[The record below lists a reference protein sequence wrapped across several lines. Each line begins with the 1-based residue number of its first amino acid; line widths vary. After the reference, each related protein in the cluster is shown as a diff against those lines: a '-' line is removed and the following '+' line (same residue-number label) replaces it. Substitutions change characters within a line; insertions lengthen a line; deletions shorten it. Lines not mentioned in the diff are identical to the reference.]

1 MEKQISIVA
10 SEDYSI
16 ILANATINCSVK
28 SNNEGTLIVPC
39 DFMSE
44 IILDDLVDNG
54 FLEPVII
61 KDIRMYKT
69 TDNEVIIWQQQYHKQ
84 RKSRPSLGFLLL
96 VKNKDKLKGFL
107 STIRYFINS

>member
-10 SEDYSI
+10 SEDCSI

-39 DFMSE
+39 DFMYA

-61 KDIRMYKT
+61 RDMQMYKT
-69 TDNEVIIWQQQYHKQ
+69 IDNEVIIW
-84 RKSRPSLGFLLL
+84 
-96 VKNKDKLKGFL
+96 
-107 STIRYFINS
+107 

>member
-10 SEDYSI
+10 SKDRSI
-16 ILANATINCSVK
+16 ILTETTVNCSIK

-39 DFMSE
+39 DMVSE

-61 KDIRMYKT
+61 RDMQMYKT
-69 TDNEVIIWQQQYHKQ
+69 TDNEVIIWQQQNHKQ

-96 VKNKDKLKGFL
+96 VKFKDKSSVLL
-107 STIRYFINS
+107 NTIRFFTNF

>member
-10 SEDYSI
+10 SKDHSI
-16 ILANATINCSVK
+16 ILAETTLNCSVK
-28 SNNEGTLIVPC
+28 HNNEGTLVVPC

-61 KDIRMYKT
+61 RDIQMYKT
-69 TDNEVIIWQQQYHKQ
+69 TDKEVIIW
-84 RKSRPSLGFLLL
+84 
-96 VKNKDKLKGFL
+96 
-107 STIRYFINS
+107 

>member
-10 SEDYSI
+10 SKDRSI
-16 ILANATINCSVK
+16 ILAETTVNCSVK

-39 DFMSE
+39 DMVSE

-61 KDIRMYKT
+61 RDVQMYKT
-69 TDNEVIIWQQQYHKQ
+69 TDNEVIIW
-84 RKSRPSLGFLLL
+84 
-96 VKNKDKLKGFL
+96 
-107 STIRYFINS
+107 

>member
-10 SEDYSI
+10 SKDRSI
-16 ILANATINCSVK
+16 ILTKTTVNCSIK

-39 DFMSE
+39 DMVSE

-61 KDIRMYKT
+61 RDMQMYKT
-69 TDNEVIIWQQQYHKQ
+69 TDNEVIIW
-84 RKSRPSLGFLLL
+84 
-96 VKNKDKLKGFL
+96 
-107 STIRYFINS
+107 

>member
-10 SEDYSI
+10 KNDHSI

-39 DFMSE
+39 DFISE

-61 KDIRMYKT
+61 RDIQMYRT
-69 TDNEVIIWQQQYHKQ
+69 IDNEVIIW
-84 RKSRPSLGFLLL
+84 
-96 VKNKDKLKGFL
+96 
-107 STIRYFINS
+107 

>member
-10 SEDYSI
+10 SKDRSI
-16 ILANATINCSVK
+16 ILTETTVNCSIK

-39 DFMSE
+39 DMVSE

-61 KDIRMYKT
+61 RDMQMYKT
-69 TDNEVIIWQQQYHKQ
+69 TDNEVIIW
-84 RKSRPSLGFLLL
+84 
-96 VKNKDKLKGFL
+96 
-107 STIRYFINS
+107 

>member
-10 SEDYSI
+10 SEDRSI

-61 KDIRMYKT
+61 RDIQMYRT
-69 TDNEVIIWQQQYHKQ
+69 TDNEVIIW
-84 RKSRPSLGFLLL
+84 
-96 VKNKDKLKGFL
+96 
-107 STIRYFINS
+107 

>member
-10 SEDYSI
+10 SEDNSI
-16 ILANATINCSVK
+16 ILANTTINCSIK

-54 FLEPVII
+54 FLESII
-61 KDIRMYKT
+61 IRNMQVYKT
-69 TDNEVIIWQQQYHKQ
+69 TDNEVIIW
-84 RKSRPSLGFLLL
+84 
-96 VKNKDKLKGFL
+96 
-107 STIRYFINS
+107 

>member
-10 SEDYSI
+10 SEDCSI

-61 KDIRMYKT
+61 RDMQMYKT
-69 TDNEVIIWQQQYHKQ
+69 IKINDRESPDQVWAFC
-84 RKSRPSLGFLLL
+84 SL
-96 VKNKDKLKGFL
+96 
-107 STIRYFINS
+107 